1 MQTSGKPPPLHPPR
15 QARHFHNTTCA
26 GGLISTLR
34 EMYREGGLGV
44 MFRGYATNMLLCIN
58 PAIEFTL
65 FDQLKNIALER
76 THFNF

>member
-1 MQTSGKPPPLHPPR
+1 M
-15 QARHFHNTTCA
+15 
-26 GGLISTLR
+26 STLR

-76 THFNF
+76 THFKIHNI